1 MILSS
6 SYIVIQKSDFEF
18 LSFEIDHVMLVH
30 LHDWVLF
37 EGRQF
42 EFELDL
48 LYLSIFVELFGDY
61 VVRVIVQRLLLHLL

>member
-1 MILSS
+1 MILSY
-6 SYIVIQKSDFEF
+6 SYIVVQKSHFEF

-37 EGRQF
+37 ECWQF
-42 EFELDL
+42 EFELDV